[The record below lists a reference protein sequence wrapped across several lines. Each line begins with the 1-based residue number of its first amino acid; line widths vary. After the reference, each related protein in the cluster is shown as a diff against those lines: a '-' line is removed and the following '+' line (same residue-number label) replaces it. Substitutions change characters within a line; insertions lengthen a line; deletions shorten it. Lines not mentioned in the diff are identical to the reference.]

1 MIEYHG
7 WAVIRESYDE
17 QGESP
22 EKLKEIIRS
31 IEDRIREHD
40 ATNEFYDLRYLNG
53 SFHLSIQ
60 AAHNHRSD
68 TAIRFFE
75 WIAEIAGGSYGLLYI
90 HDDEDIARGNENRF
104 MVWRMKKGQVD
115 EVNDFLL
122 SPYFPT
128 VEDPIV

>member
-17 QGESP
+17 QRESP
-22 EKLKEIIRS
+22 EKMKEIIKC
-31 IEDRIREHD
+31 IEDRILRND
-40 ATNEFYDLRYLNG
+40 TTNEFYDLRPLNG
-53 SFHLSIQ
+53 SVHLTIQ

-68 TAIRFFE
+68 AVILFFK
-75 WIAEIAGGSYGLLYI
+75 WIADIAAGSYGLLYI
-90 HDDEDIARGNENRF
+90 HDDEDHQRGNENRF

-115 EVNDFLL
+115 EVKDNLL

-128 VEDPIV
+128 LEDPVV